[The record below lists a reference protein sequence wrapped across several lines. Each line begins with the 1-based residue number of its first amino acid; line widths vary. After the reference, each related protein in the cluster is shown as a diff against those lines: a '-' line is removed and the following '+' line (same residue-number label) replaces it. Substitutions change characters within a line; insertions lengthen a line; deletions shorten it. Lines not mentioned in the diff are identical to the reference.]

1 MWVKIDDKKFPVMSF
16 VDEATKYQTACLLR
30 GETSADFIRSIE
42 KGWVKHFGLPQS
54 LHTDE
59 GRGWTSQEMV
69 DWTSNHNVNH
79 TIAPGEAHTR
89 LSLVERRHSVLRKAI
104 EIFMAD
110 LKLSGHKGLRQALV
124 YVVPQLNATPSVA
137 GFSPTQWLL
146 GRQVHLPGE
155 LSADAPP
162 PRNWTAIRA
171 SRIYYFAVGLLQDT
185 TASMCPASCS
195 S

>member
-1 MWVKIDDKKFPVMSF
+1 
-16 VDEATKYQTACLLR
+16 
-30 GETSADFIRSIE
+30 
-42 KGWVKHFGLPQS
+42 
-54 LHTDE
+54 
-59 GRGWTSQEMV
+59 MV

-89 LSLVERRHSVLRKAI
+89 LSLVERRHAVLRKAI
-104 EIFMAD
+104 EIFLAD
-110 LKLSGHKGLRQALV
+110 LKLSGDKGLRQALV

-162 PRNWTAIRA
+162 PTQLDGNQSFEDLLLRRA
-171 SRIYYFAVGLLQDT
+171 AAKQALLQAETDRKLRRALT
-185 TASMCPASCS
+185 TTIPREPTFRW
-195 S
+195 